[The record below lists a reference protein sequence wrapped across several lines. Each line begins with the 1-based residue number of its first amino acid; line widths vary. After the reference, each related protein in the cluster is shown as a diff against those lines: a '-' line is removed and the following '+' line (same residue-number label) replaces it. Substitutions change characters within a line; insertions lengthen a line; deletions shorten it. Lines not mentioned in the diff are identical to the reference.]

1 MLQSDIDEATTR
13 HKEDLMLALTT
24 IKKYISICSDEL
36 LQSILS
42 SYDVQYSTLSSMS
55 IQSLIDT
62 LSTFRTLFPYEIA
75 SNKKHKDKLDQ
86 VEETLGT
93 IPFLLEYMTE
103 KRWGLP
109 RHINQILAAYLLAK
123 GFDVRMCASINTCSP
138 NPYDHKSIVK
148 KRKKA
153 ASVTATT
160 PTTPITTPSSSSSKS
175 KEVITIDD
183 DSNSDGNY
191 TDDDDASS
199 SDNLIS
205 NVWLEV
211 YLTDLAYTPNSTSS
225 KRAKKPSSTS
235 TITQGHISD
244 ENSPRWVHVDY
255 LNSLIDTPLAIE
267 APVNDPT
274 TKQQRNYKKLAYIL
288 AVDCYGGCVDVTP
301 RYTTQYHYLSAKYR
315 LKGEGQA
322 WWQNT
327 IDNTHRLHTYNNS
340 SGCMTSGLPSVKCIE
355 LLLSAS
361 SLGFDSSKFAPIS
374 FICINAL
381 IIFACVYDCS
391 DRQRRALHPLCRAA
405 STGGAASTGPI
416 NRYSSRVTYKSSCF

>member
-1 MLQSDIDEATTR
+1 MIQSDVDEATTR

-24 IKKYISICSDEL
+24 LKKHISICSDEL

-42 SYDVQYSTLSSMS
+42 SYDVQSSTLSYLS

-62 LSTFRTLFPYEIA
+62 LSTFRSLFPYQIA

-103 KRWGLP
+103 KQWGLP

-123 GFDVRMCASINTCSP
+123 GFDVRMCASINPCSP
-138 NPYDHKSIVK
+138 NPYDHKSILK
-148 KRKKA
+148 KRKRA
-153 ASVTATT
+153 ASVVATPAT
-160 PTTPITTPSSSSSKS
+160 LTTSTTSAVNTFSSSSSAKS

-183 DSNSDGNY
+183 DSNSDGDY
-191 TDDDDASS
+191 TDEDDASS
-199 SDNLIS
+199 PDNLIS

-211 YLTDLAYTPNSTSS
+211 YLTDLAYTSNYTSS
-225 KRAKKPSSTS
+225 KRTKKPSSTS
-235 TITQGHISD
+235 SSAQGHTSAD
-244 ENSPRWVHVDY
+244 NSPRWVHVDY

-267 APVNDPT
+267 APVSNT
-274 TKQQRNYKKLAYIL
+274 TSKQQRNYKQLAYIL
-288 AVDCYGGCVDVTP
+288 AVDYYGRSVDVTP

-327 IDNTHRLHTYNNS
+327 LDNTYRLKAHNNS
-340 SGCMTSGLPSVKCIE
+340 SGSMMCGLPSMKCIE

-361 SLGFDSSKFAPIS
+361 LLGYDASK
-374 FICINAL
+374 C
-381 IIFACVYDCS
+381 
-391 DRQRRALHPLCRAA
+391 
-405 STGGAASTGPI
+405 
-416 NRYSSRVTYKSSCF
+416 